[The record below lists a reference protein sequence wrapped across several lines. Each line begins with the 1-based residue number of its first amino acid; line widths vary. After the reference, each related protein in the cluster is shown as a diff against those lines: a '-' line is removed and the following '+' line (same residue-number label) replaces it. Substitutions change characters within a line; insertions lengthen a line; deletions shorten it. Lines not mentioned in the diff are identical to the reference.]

1 LAGSLP
7 DTVSR
12 LFPTPLAHDGTSNGT
27 SAPNRSGGASLTD
40 TVTVLLPT
48 PACSNPNDGE
58 DTSHWLARQ
67 TRHQQRGINGNGM
80 GMPLSIAVRLLPTPR
95 ASDTGTPGRKASQGF
110 RPPLSEQVLPLF
122 PTPRATEGTKGSP
135 NQHGSKG
142 DLTLSSTVV
151 RLLPTPRAG
160 INRNSRKALK
170 VHRSG
175 PGLEQAIEITLGIL
189 PTELSNWDEAPA
201 AWTAA
206 QTAA

>member
-1 LAGSLP
+1 MATELPPTPAPQPAESARSAGS
-7 DTVSR
+7 VVR
-12 LFPTPLAHDGTSNGT
+12 
-27 SAPNRSGGASLTD
+27 
-40 TVTVLLPT
+40 LLPT
-48 PACSNPNDGE
+48 PAAGNPNDGE
-58 DTSHWLARQ
+58 DPARWLRRRARQ
-67 TRHQQRGINGNGM
+67 QARGINGNGM

-95 ASDTGTPGRKASQGF
+95 ASDTGTSGRTAESGF
-110 RPPLSEQVLPLF
+110 RPPLSEQVRPLF

-142 DLTLSSTVV
+142 DLTLSSAVV

-160 INRNSRKALK
+160 INRNSRTALK

-189 PTELSNWDEAPA
+189 PTELSTWDEAPA

-206 QTAA
+206 HTAA